1 MECKLMS
8 EEEII
13 EENAPDVDIEIPQTI
28 EAPNM
33 ALIGATEYSVEDYTM
48 PAERTFREAWSSP
61 PEGSEVIGIDMPKA
75 RDIWRDK
82 IRLAREPELPKLDAE
97 FMKALEAGDTS
108 EQTSIAAQKQAWRD
122 APAHPDIEAATT
134 PDELKTVQPISGVT
148 IE

>member
-1 MECKLMS
+1 MS
-8 EEEII
+8 EEELIDPNI
-13 EENAPDVDIEIPQTI
+13 QHDSQPEVEIPQTI
-28 EAPNM
+28 EAPDM
-33 ALIGATEYSVEDYTM
+33 VLIGATEYSVEDYTI
-48 PAERTFREAWSSP
+48 PVERTFREAWEA
-61 PEGSEVIGIDMPKA
+61 PEGEVIGIDMPKA

-82 IRLAREPELPKLDAE
+82 IRLAREPELPKLDAL

-134 PDELKTVQPISGVT
+134 PDELKAVQPISGVT